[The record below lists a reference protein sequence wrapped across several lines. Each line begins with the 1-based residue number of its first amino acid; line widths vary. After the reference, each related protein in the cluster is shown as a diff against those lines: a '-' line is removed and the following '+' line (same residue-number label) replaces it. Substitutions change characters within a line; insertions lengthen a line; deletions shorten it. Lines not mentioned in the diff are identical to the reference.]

1 MKFKFKN
8 ASIRTTASR
17 SVRNLFLKKI
27 NLIGGICR
35 WRIQYKC
42 FDRIKLKNPTRWI
55 FFPFDHQ
62 KRLGSSLNE
71 RLNDDRKFERSTSG
85 PHRRPRYPAWFVT
98 LSLSL
103 SVSLRFSYNFFVPC
117 PTYRKF
123 PLTTFSLTCRRW
135 ANRIWRLLQM
145 ISRKILL
152 TTINLSL
159 NKFISKSRPRQF

>member
-1 MKFKFKN
+1 MGEKF
-8 ASIRTTASR
+8 I
-17 SVRNLFLKKI
+17 FLKKSKFNWRHLQVTYPI
-27 NLIGGICR
+27 QMFRPDQIKKSDTLNFFFRLIIRSGLVRHLMSDWTMIE
-35 WRIQYKC
+35 
-42 FDRIKLKNPTRWI
+42 
-55 FFPFDHQ
+55 
-62 KRLGSSLNE
+62 SS
-71 RLNDDRKFERSTSG
+71 KG
-85 PHRRPRYPAWFVT
+85 PPADPIGDLVIPRDLW